1 MKPGKRAGDLV
12 TDGAISDAGGSR
24 PGNDFS
30 HNATGNP
37 FPAIRRAMVRD
48 YYSLLERY
56 FGRLLNSDISPN
68 FITVAGL
75 LVSAGVAYVFSRG
88 MFLTG
93 GCLLFA
99 SGIFDTLD
107 GAIARKK
114 GRSSLYGALLDSTL
128 DRYSEFFIFSG
139 LLVFFRNDWVFFFIM
154 PALLG
159 SMMVSYI
166 KARAQSLGQNRTV
179 GLMQRPERM
188 AVLFFGAVLNPLSP
202 FISSGSPDIILKSSL
217 VVLAVLT
224 NITAIRRLLE
234 GKKDLESM

>member
-12 TDGAISDAGGSR
+12 TDGTVSKTGSAHS
-24 PGNDFS
+24 GNAFS
-30 HNATGNP
+30 S
-37 FPAIRRAMVRD
+37 IRKAMVRD

-75 LVSAGVAYVFSRG
+75 LVSAVVGFVFSRG

-93 GCLLFA
+93 GCLLFVA
-99 SGIFDTLD
+99 GVFDTLD

-114 GRSSLYGALLDSTL
+114 GMTSLYGALLDSTL

-139 LLVFFRNDWVFFFIM
+139 LLIFFRNDWIFFFIIL
-154 PALLG
+154 ALLG
-159 SMMVSYI
+159 SMMVSYV
-166 KARAQSLGQNRTV
+166 KARAQSLGQKRTV

-202 FISSGSPDIILKSSL
+202 FIPGGSPDLILKSSL
-217 VVLAVLT
+217 VVLAVLS
-224 NITAIRRLLE
+224 NVTAIRRLLE